1 MDNVLVSVVM
11 ANYKTQLD
19 YLKEAIDSIL
29 NQTFRNFELIII
41 DDCSQDESLTYI
53 QRLCDPRVKLV
64 INERNMGLTKSLN
77 KGLKL
82 AAGKYIARMDSDDI
96 SCLNRIERQ
105 VSYMEKHP
113 DTVVCGTWFEKFG
126 VENIVRKPVID
137 DNDMY
142 RCQLLFSNTP
152 VTMCHPSVMMR
163 VSVLKEYRIK
173 YNEEIKKAQDYALWV
188 ECSRH
193 GNMAILPEV
202 LVRYRTHEKQISL
215 DKKDEQYYYADLISR
230 MQLQELGIAF
240 REEEKRW
247 RYDSVKTQ
255 REYLQFFS
263 WISEIKEANKIR
275 KLVNPEALEK
285 YTDNKLKNAIK
296 RLPFREQVRILFF
309 TEKKSRSLLRSLT
322 YHSIAK
328 RIGHEKS

>member
-1 MDNVLVSVVM
+1 
-11 ANYKTQLD
+11 
-19 YLKEAIDSIL
+19 
-29 NQTFRNFELIII
+29 
-41 DDCSQDESLTYI
+41 
-53 QRLCDPRVKLV
+53 
-64 INERNMGLTKSLN
+64 
-77 KGLKL
+77 
-82 AAGKYIARMDSDDI
+82 
-96 SCLNRIERQ
+96 
-105 VSYMEKHP
+105 
-113 DTVVCGTWFEKFG
+113 
-126 VENIVRKPVID
+126 
-137 DNDMY
+137 
-142 RCQLLFSNTP
+142 
-152 VTMCHPSVMMR
+152 
-163 VSVLKEYRIK
+163 
-173 YNEEIKKAQDYALWV
+173 
-188 ECSRH
+188 
-193 GNMAILPEV
+193 MAILPEV